1 MAMAPD
7 FPNLFSFGGV
17 FSRRR
22 LAPKVK
28 STDHQTVTATCA
40 RREFLNRVMCENA
53 GAIEG
58 EFGMQA
64 MMSMYPRE
72 F

>member
-7 FPNLFSFGGV
+7 FPALFSFSGL
-17 FSRRR
+17 FQRRAALNAETMLDEDR
-22 LAPKVK
+22 EAV
-28 STDHQTVTATCA
+28 CA
-40 RREFLNRVMCENA
+40 RRDFLNRVMCENA
-53 GAIEG
+53 GAVQG
-58 EFGMQA
+58 EHGMQA

>member
-7 FPNLFSFGGV
+7 FPALFSFSGM
-17 FSRRR
+17 FSRRSPLTSGDSFSEEDR
-22 LAPKVK
+22 A
-28 STDHQTVTATCA
+28 ATCA
-40 RREFLNRVMCENA
+40 RRDFLNRVMCENA
-53 GAIEG
+53 HAVQG
-58 EFGMQA
+58 EHGMQA

>member
-7 FPNLFSFGGV
+7 FPALFSFSGV

-22 LAPKVK
+22 PVAKVETM
-28 STDHQTVTATCA
+28 SDEDRDAVCA
-40 RREFLNRVMCENA
+40 RRDFLNRMMCENA
-53 GAIEG
+53 SAVQSEH
-58 EFGMQA
+58 GMQA

>member
-7 FPNLFSFGGV
+7 FPALISFSGMFLRFRPAAKGEAV
-17 FSRRR
+17 
-22 LAPKVK
+22 
-28 STDHQTVTATCA
+28 TDEDRDAVCA
-40 RREFLNRVMCENA
+40 RRELLNRVMCENA
-53 GAIEG
+53 CAVQG
-58 EFGMQA
+58 EHGMQA

>member
-7 FPNLFSFGGV
+7 FPALFTFSGV
-17 FSRRR
+17 FSRR
-22 LAPKVK
+22 APKAKVE
-28 STDHQTVTATCA
+28 TPHDDREAVCA
-40 RREFLNRVMCENA
+40 RRDFLNRVMCENA
-53 GAIEG
+53 QAVQG
-58 EFGMQA
+58 EHGMQA

>member
-7 FPNLFSFGGV
+7 FPSLFSFSGV
-17 FSRRR
+17 FLRRR
-22 LAPKVK
+22 PVAKAE
-28 STDHQTVTATCA
+28 TADDDREAVCA
-40 RREFLNRVMCENA
+40 RRDFLNRVMCENA
-53 GAIEG
+53 GAVQG
-58 EFGMQA
+58 EHGMQA